1 MVFRMRDQLQ
11 RKYENTH
18 TPNEIERVKAHTRAT
33 YQQEKK
39 CQAPGH
45 GASEAIN

>member
-11 RKYENTH
+11 RKYKNTH

-33 YQQEKK
+33 YQQEKNVK
-39 CQAPGH
+39 HRDTGLQKR
-45 GASEAIN
+45 